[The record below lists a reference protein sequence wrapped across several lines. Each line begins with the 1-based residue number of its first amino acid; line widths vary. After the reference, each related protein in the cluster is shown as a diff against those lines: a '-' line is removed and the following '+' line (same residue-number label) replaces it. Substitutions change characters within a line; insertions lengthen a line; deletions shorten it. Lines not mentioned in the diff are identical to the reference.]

1 MYKRWTNLGMK
12 FLFTVAHMTVGDIRV
27 EKLRGIHRHILHLS
41 PSVGTSEEEGL
52 FAGVAI
58 DVGQ

>member
-12 FLFTVAHMTVGDIRV
+12 FLFTVAVGEIRV

-58 DVGQ
+58 DAGQ